1 MFCIMRLAAV
11 VPTPVPAMRM
21 SGSRLNSNGEEIV
34 VAAQSS
40 LVGNVSEPE
49 ANNEEPLTVSNNAA
63 TSEIRFFL
71 SV

>member
-1 MFCIMRLAAV
+1 MRLAAV
-11 VPTPVPAMRM
+11 VPTPVLAKSK
-21 SGSRLNSNGEEIV
+21 SGTRLNSNGEEV
-34 VAAQSS
+34 AVAAQSS

-49 ANNEEPLTVSNNAA
+49 ANNEVLLTASNNAA